1 MLDANFE
8 LRHQDILVVDNITKR
23 VTELLQTHPAVDKE
37 AGRPGAYLKSYGST
51 SITVGINA
59 TIKVCVFS
67 SFFCFFSGIFF
78 VGEEGCWRDDVV
90 DRETVFTIEGLGG
103 FGRWSGGGNIIKER
117 DKRRV
122 GVLGNY

>member
-1 MLDANFE
+1 M
-8 LRHQDILVVDNITKR
+8 
-23 VTELLQTHPAVDKE
+23 
-37 AGRPGAYLKSYGST
+37 
-51 SITVGINA
+51 
-59 TIKVCVFS
+59 
-67 SFFCFFSGIFF
+67 
-78 VGEEGCWRDDVV
+78 GEEGCWRDDVV